1 MGVWARGCCAKWSVQ
16 DNSIPGIQ
24 GTKKQRNG
32 VLCSY
37 PLVPGDPPRLVRGP
51 SEAGGDSSHKGTKGT
66 DEDSLLEGFAFAK
79 CEHRF
84 MENFGVLFPRPGL
97 PIPCKKR
104 SLLLGSLS
112 VPAGVSWP

>member
-1 MGVWARGCCAKWSVQ
+1 MLCEWSVQ
-16 DNSIPGIQ
+16 DNNIPGVQ

-32 VLCSY
+32 MFCFY
-37 PLVPGDPPRLVRGP
+37 PLVPGDPPRLVSGL
-51 SEAGGDSSHKGTKGT
+51 SEAGGDSSHKGTEGT
-66 DEDSLLEGFAFAK
+66 DEDSPLEGFAFAK

-97 PIPCKKR
+97 PIPCKNR

-112 VPAGVSWP
+112 VPAGLFRP